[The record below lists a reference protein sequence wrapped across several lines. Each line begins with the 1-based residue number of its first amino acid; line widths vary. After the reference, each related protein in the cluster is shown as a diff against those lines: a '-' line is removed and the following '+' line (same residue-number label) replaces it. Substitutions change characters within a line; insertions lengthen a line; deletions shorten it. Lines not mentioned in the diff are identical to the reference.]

1 MNRNMCEMKTNFRD
15 NGSSKAPKMASSM
28 NSPPSSQA
36 DSTEW
41 DTSQHTS
48 ETTAETPFSSFDNF
62 EDDTSAKNFDSA
74 GKSKKIQ
81 AQTKSKEKYSIDNG
95 LNLMTSI
102 RAKEPG

>member
-1 MNRNMCEMKTNFRD
+1 MYRNMCEMKTNFRD
-15 NGSSKAPKMASSM
+15 NGSSKAPKMTSSM

-41 DTSQHTS
+41 DTLQHTS
-48 ETTAETPFSSFDNF
+48 ETTAETTFSSFDNF
-62 EDDTSAKNFDSA
+62 EDDASAKNFDSA
-74 GKSKKIQ
+74 KKIQ